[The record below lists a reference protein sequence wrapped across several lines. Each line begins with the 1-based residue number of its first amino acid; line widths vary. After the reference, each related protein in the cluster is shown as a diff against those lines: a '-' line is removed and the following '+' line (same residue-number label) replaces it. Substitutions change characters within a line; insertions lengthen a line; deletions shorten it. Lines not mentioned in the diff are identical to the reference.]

1 MIGSDHTYPEGSKPL
16 RLVLIS
22 LKKRNPLVVFHRVR
36 SWVLASNKLRFYLFA
51 DDTNLLYADRKLKS
65 LETIV
70 NAELL
75 NVCDWLSANKL
86 SLMHQ
91 SIPPVP
97 IPPPRAIVGHFPA
110 LSIPGVGALAFHPI
124 TPGHLTISL
133 LSPHNIIVSFND
145 HFIGKYGKFLLEY
158 V

>member
-1 MIGSDHTYPEGSKPL
+1 MVNTTFRGC
-16 RLVLIS
+16 
-22 LKKRNPLVVFHRVR
+22 
-36 SWVLASNKLRFYLFA
+36 FYLNHAFLRSVPGLQYDNIVHVYTA
-51 DDTNLLYADRKLKS
+51 GHTNVNHDS
-65 LETIV
+65 LVNTITDSV
-70 NAELL
+70 
-75 NVCDWLSANKL
+75 
-86 SLMHQ
+86 MHQ
-91 SIPPVP
+91 SIPAVP

-133 LSPHNIIVSFND
+133 LSPHNIIVFFFND